1 MPNLRRNSEGH
12 CLHRRP
18 GGHQEDPDTPGEER
32 TDASG
37 VPVAGQSS
45 AAAVKPVRLIQG
57 SIPAQPMSMLL
68 HCADATRLQGYA
80 GGRAP
85 TVGALGD
92 ARAVA
97 EGLDW
102 AWRHELAGERV
113 NDQNPLRSARRV
125 RQDFGMIRLES
136 SGSDCSMGMSF
147 RGKGVNPSYT
157 PVIYNI
163 LPYLVIRHL
172 TQVNMS
178 TQQSIA

>member
-1 MPNLRRNSEGH
+1 
-12 CLHRRP
+12 
-18 GGHQEDPDTPGEER
+18 
-32 TDASG
+32 
-37 VPVAGQSS
+37 
-45 AAAVKPVRLIQG
+45 
-57 SIPAQPMSMLL
+57 MSMLL

-125 RQDFGMIRLES
+125 RQDFGLIRLES
-136 SGSDCSMGMSF
+136 SGCDCSMDMSF
-147 RGKGVNPSYT
+147 RGKGVNPTYT
-157 PVIYNI
+157 LLCRVYII
-163 LPYLVIRHL
+163 LYVFE
-172 TQVNMS
+172 
-178 TQQSIA
+178 

>member
-1 MPNLRRNSEGH
+1 MLTGQVRVPQNHLK
-12 CLHRRP
+12 RRP
-18 GGHQEDPDTPGEER
+18 ATMLHELLQTGNRPDVPGCPRVPQIVPAEVLNASTGQGVLPCLGGCTRHRCVFVGKDKDR
-32 TDASG
+32 ML
-37 VPVAGQSS
+37 AG
-45 AAAVKPVRLIQG
+45 LL
-57 SIPAQPMSMLL
+57 SMLL

-102 AWRHELAGERV
+102 TWRHELAGERV

-125 RQDFGMIRLES
+125 RQDFGMFRLES

-147 RGKGVNPSYT
+147 RGKGVNPSCTHTRVLY
-157 PVIYNI
+157 
-163 LPYLVIRHL
+163 
-172 TQVNMS
+172 
-178 TQQSIA
+178 

>member
-1 MPNLRRNSEGH
+1 
-12 CLHRRP
+12 
-18 GGHQEDPDTPGEER
+18 
-32 TDASG
+32 
-37 VPVAGQSS
+37 
-45 AAAVKPVRLIQG
+45 
-57 SIPAQPMSMLL
+57 MSMLL

-125 RQDFGMIRLES
+125 RQDFGMISLGS
-136 SGSDCSMGMSF
+136 SGSDCSMGMNIRENS
-147 RGKGVNPSYT
+147 VYSAYT
-157 PVIYNI
+157 RKFIF
-163 LPYLVIRHL
+163 
-172 TQVNMS
+172 S
-178 TQQSIA
+178 GS